1 MVVYNAGKAARH
13 AASISNNTEIYGIM
27 GGLAPL
33 QGTPMAHR
41 AIVETRAQTQQVIP
55 LSPVAGLAYMQKNNL
70 LSKNPL
76 TSGGVGRRVLMV
88 FR

>member
-1 MVVYNAGKAARH
+1 MVLYSAGKAARH
-13 AASISNNTEIYGIM
+13 AASISNNTEIFGIM

-41 AIVETRAQTQQVIP
+41 AIVQMRAQSQQLIP

-76 TSGGVGRRVLMV
+76 SSGGVGRRVLMV

>member
-41 AIVETRAQTQQVIP
+41 AIVEARAQTQQVIP
-55 LSPVAGLAYMQKNNL
+55 LSPAAGLAYMQKNNL